1 MWKPH
6 YLANTYKLVKQ
17 LTLIT
22 SKKWT
27 PKITINPAKQSRGP
41 RCLHMIDAAK
51 AIISGQN
58 PFFYLH
64 SLILKCAYLV
74 FIIYF
79 FKFSSVHKWF
89 LSPLKTFFFLLLV
102 AICKVQNIPVF
113 HNHSLNH
120 ARIRLLPLLVA
131 FSPHKGR
138 AAQQVGPRSF
148 FVPRFVSSFV
158 CLTMWGNLC

>member
-1 MWKPH
+1 MYNKTNNLCLHFKPNKDRIKVLVSMNVVPNRQIFFYLFIHFFIYLPIFFIYLCFFLRGNNKSHPRSLVYCAMWKPH

-27 PKITINPAKQSRGP
+27 PKITINPAKQPRGP

-51 AIISGQN
+51 AIITGQN

-74 FIIYF
+74 FII
-79 FKFSSVHKWF
+79 
-89 LSPLKTFFFLLLV
+89 
-102 AICKVQNIPVF
+102 
-113 HNHSLNH
+113 
-120 ARIRLLPLLVA
+120 
-131 FSPHKGR
+131 
-138 AAQQVGPRSF
+138 F
-148 FVPRFVSSFV
+148 FV
-158 CLTMWGNLC
+158 